1 MHYTEGTMDTL
12 TFISNIIE
20 HLAMPSIV
28 ALFLLIFRESI
39 STVIRSLKRV
49 KYRDLEIELE
59 ETKVTDDGE
68 VNTIISY
75 LSRSAHSFQ
84 WFRDN
89 TEFNYSDSEFNKI
102 IDKHRDL
109 FKPIKIVRRD
119 KDGKKGREGSPG
131 MKLTKEARDKLEV

>member
-1 MHYTEGTMDTL
+1 
-12 TFISNIIE
+12 
-20 HLAMPSIV
+20 MPSIV
-28 ALFLLIFRESI
+28 ALFLLIFREPI

-59 ETKVTDDGE
+59 ETKVTDDCE

-119 KDGKKGREGSPG
+119 KDGKKGREGSPITSG
-131 MKLTKEARDKLEV
+131 SRETPLTRRS